1 MANIKELL
9 ERINSVS
16 SMQQITKTMKLVSVS
31 KFNKA
36 QQRLLNLR
44 PYQDLLNTILNK
56 ILQSGQN
63 SQNTE
68 LLSNWTKSED
78 LQSESELDSNL
89 IVVITADKGFCGS
102 FNNAICKKT
111 LRYIEELKRTKTN
124 VNFKLL
130 LIGKKSYNFFKKL
143 KYEFITDYIDVMNH
157 LDDQQEINKILNYL
171 VNSYSSGVY
180 NEIIVVYNK
189 FVNAATQIAQIDTY
203 LPFDINDLQN
213 LNNSNENKNNSHEDF
228 IVFEPSQNEIINDF
242 IPFYLKVKFQ
252 KLLCESY
259 ASEHASRMTNMSKAT
274 DNADALLKSLRISYN
289 QMRQAAITNEII
301 EISAG
306 SKAVS

>member
-36 QQRLLNLR
+36 QQRLFSLR
-44 PYQDLLNTILNK
+44 PYQDLLSMILSK
-56 ILQSGQN
+56 ILKSEQGLQDNELLSRWSQTQN
-63 SQNTE
+63 SQTDKDNH
-68 LLSNWTKSED
+68 
-78 LQSESELDSNL
+78 L

-102 FNNAICKKT
+102 FNNSICKKT
-111 LRYIEELKRTKTN
+111 LQHIEQLKKENPNTN
-124 VNFKLL
+124 LRLL
-130 LIGKKSYNFFKKL
+130 LIGKKAYNFFKKL

-171 VNSYSSGVY
+171 VNSYSEGVY
-180 NEIIVVYNK
+180 NKIFVIYNK
-189 FVNAATQIAQIDTY
+189 FINAATQVAQIDTY
-203 LPFDINDLQN
+203 LPFDINDLQK
-213 LNNSNENKNNSHEDF
+213 LHENNNNENKLQQDEF
-228 IVFEPSQNEIINDF
+228 IIFEPSQDEIINDF
-242 IPFYLKVKFQ
+242 IPFYLRIKFQ

-259 ASEHASRMTNMSKAT
+259 ASEQASRMTNMSKAT
-274 DNADALLKSLRISYN
+274 DNADALLKSLRIAYN
-289 QMRQAAITNEII
+289 QMRQAAITSEII
-301 EISAG
+301 EISVG